1 MEPLRDLTWM
11 RYLLT
16 GPPAERV
23 ERPGYAAVFVAIPRT
38 KERHLERY
46 RYRAFVFEPAGRAP
60 VLAVNLESD
69 ILGEY
74 ILTVEDSRDR
84 TVAQRYEL
92 EPPFDEFRAR
102 ALEEAG
108 RRMPSAAQAP
118 GLRSGSRP
126 RRTGADGAPPADTKT
141 KPPRKPHAK

>member
-46 RYRAFVFEPAGRAP
+46 RYRAFVFEPSSRTP

-84 TVAQRYEL
+84 IVAYRYEL
-92 EPPFDEFRAR
+92 EPPFDEFRVR

-108 RRMPSAAQAP
+108 RRMPPAAQP
-118 GLRSGSRP
+118 SGSRRGSRA
-126 RRTGADGAPPADTKT
+126 RRTGSGGVPAADAKT
-141 KPPRKPHAK
+141 KPPREPHAK

>member
-11 RYLLT
+11 RHLLT

-46 RYRAFVFEPAGRAP
+46 RFRAFVFEPSARSP

-74 ILTVEDSRDR
+74 ILTLEDARGRSVLDR
-84 TVAQRYEL
+84 FDREPSYE
-92 EPPFDEFRAR
+92 EYRNR
-102 ALEEAG
+102 VLEEAG
-108 RRMPSAAQAP
+108 RRMPPGGPAA
-118 GLRSGSRP
+118 RP
-126 RRTGADGAPPADTKT
+126 RGGAGTRRTRGGPSPEIKT
-141 KPPRKPHAK
+141 KPPRESHEK

>member
-46 RYRAFVFEPAGRAP
+46 RYRAFVFEPSARSP

-84 TVAQRYEL
+84 TVMHRYDR
-92 EPPFDEFRAR
+92 EPPFDEFRTR

-108 RRMPSAAQAP
+108 RRMPPGAQASGP
-118 GLRSGSRP
+118 RSGSRAL
-126 RRTGADGAPPADTKT
+126 RTGSRGGPSADITT
-141 KPPRKPHAK
+141 SRKPHAK

>member
-11 RYLLT
+11 KFLLT
-16 GPPAERV
+16 GPPAEKT
-23 ERPGYAAVFVAIPRT
+23 ERSGFSASIVSVPRT

-46 RYRAFVFEPAGRAP
+46 RYRAFVFEPDARSP

-74 ILTVEDSRDR
+74 LLTLEDSRGRSVLERYDR
-84 TVAQRYEL
+84 EPAYE
-92 EPPFDEFRAR
+92 EFRVR

-108 RRMPSAAQAP
+108 RRMPP
-118 GLRSGSRP
+118 GPEKSE
-126 RRTGADGAPPADTKT
+126 
-141 KPPRKPHAK
+141 PPRKTDAP